1 MRSTVFCPHRLGSA
15 FLITMLATAL
25 PAGDAPPKA
34 GGPGKPLS
42 PQEALKQFRLDAG
55 LRIEL
60 VAAEPT
66 IQSPVAMT
74 FDPQGRIWVVEMQDY
89 PNGPAKGEK
98 PRGRIRILED
108 KDGDGYYESA
118 TTFADNLL
126 FANGLMLWKDGAI
139 VTMAPHIVHLRDTD
153 GDGKAD
159 RTDVLYEG
167 FAAQNPQLRVSHP
180 ILGLDGWVYCANGLR
195 GGKVIRKTPP
205 ADAGGSPVVDLSGMD
220 FKFDPVTGAYEA
232 ITGLGQYGNTFDEW
246 GNRFVCDNRHHLR
259 HIVMENRYLKRNPYL
274 AAPAL
279 VEDISVL
286 EDGPLSSGGKVYP
299 LSRNWTTSSLHE
311 GRFTAACGV
320 FIYHG
325 DLLDSANL
333 PRDSASLPR
342 ERGESAFKY
351 HGAAFT
357 CEPTG
362 NLVHMEILTPKG
374 ATFSAK
380 PHKQGV
386 EFLATPDDWFR
397 PVFLTHGPDGAM
409 YIVDMYRAVI
419 EHPDFMPPE
428 LQKRPD
434 LTRGRDKG
442 RIWRIVPEKHVT
454 KAIRPNLA
462 KATTEELVKTLEH
475 PEPWLRTTA
484 QRLLLE
490 RNDKAMIEPLT
501 KLIGPRNEPHATI
514 LAAYLLQRH
523 YALTDAM
530 LNTMLLSNTRAPR
543 VLPCHPRV
551 QLHGVRLAESRLG
564 NNEQLRERVFSLL
577 RSGEDTRRDDD
588 GAVRF
593 QIALSLGG
601 LPLDASLPLRADD
614 YVMGYFATQSKLDS
628 WMRLAVE
635 SALPEYACVTLYSLL
650 WNDDRTRPDAQLVR
664 ELATIVAAQ
673 PELAKQHLFLVR
685 NTLEKTRNT
694 QARWSCLEGITTG
707 LARRGK
713 TVTSIAMDLSPDL
726 RAAYEKQLEG
736 MFADAGAGV
745 RDLKQP
751 LDQRLTY
758 LHVIARAPW
767 PTAKL
772 ALLPVVND
780 ASTPE
785 LRIAALRSL
794 AAQSDKEVP
803 TLLLKLWPSA
813 GPPVRREILE
823 AMLRQPDR
831 IVLLLD
837 EIEANRIKASEID
850 AVRSRQLVQHG
861 DPKIRERAKKLLQ
874 DNLPADRQAV
884 LKEYR
889 AALELKGDAKRG
901 QEVFK
906 KNCATC
912 HRVRGIGIDVGPD
925 IADTRTKTL
934 PALLN
939 DILVPNQAIDNNYIN
954 YLVSTRDGR
963 VLTGILAAETATSVT
978 LKRAE
983 GQSDVV
989 LRKDI
994 EEIAST
1000 GVSLMPDG
1008 LEKHITVPE
1017 MADLLRFLKDWRYLD
1032 GSVPTS
1038 P

>member
-1 MRSTVFCPHRLGSA
+1 MSSRIGTCL
-15 FLITMLATAL
+15 LALWLSIPLTA
-25 PAGDAPPKA
+25 DDTPPKA
-34 GGPGKPLS
+34 GGPGQPQS
-42 PQEALKQFRLDAG
+42 PHEAQKLFRLDEG

-66 IQSPVAMT
+66 IQSPVAMA
-74 FDPQGRIWVVEMQDY
+74 FDPSGRIWVVEMQDY

-108 KDGDGYYESA
+108 RDGDGYYESA

-159 RTDVLYEG
+159 KKNILFEG

-195 GGKVIRKTPP
+195 GGKAIRSPLSP
-205 ADAGGSPVVDLSGMD
+205 WGRGDAAPVDLSGMD
-220 FKFDPVTGAYEA
+220 FRFDPITGAFEA

-279 VEDISVL
+279 VEDISDL

-325 DLLDSANL
+325 TLLDST
-333 PRDSASLPR
+333 SR
-342 ERGESAFKY
+342 ERQRPEQTGTPPAANAPGSSRY

-362 NLVHMEILTPKG
+362 NLVHMEVLTPKG
-374 ATFSAK
+374 ATFSSK
-380 PHKQGV
+380 PHRQGV

-409 YIVDMYRAVI
+409 YVVDMYRAVI
-419 EHPDFMPPE
+419 EHPEFMPPE

-434 LTRGRDKG
+434 LTLGRDKG
-442 RIWRIVPEKHVT
+442 RIWRIVPTTHVT
-454 KAIRPNLA
+454 KPIRPNLT
-462 KATTEELVKTLEH
+462 KASIEELAKTLEH
-475 PEPWLRTTA
+475 PEPWWRTTA

-490 RNDKAMIEPLT
+490 RDDKAMIEPLRRLFET
-501 KLIGPRNEPHATI
+501 TASPNARI
-514 LAAYLLQRH
+514 LSAWLLDRQG
-523 YALTDAM
+523 ALDANKVWDEM
-530 LNTMLLSNTRAPR
+530 LRAK
-543 VLPCHPRV
+543 HPRV
-551 QLHGVRLAESRLG
+551 REHGIRLAESRLTTSKP
-564 NNEQLRERVFSLL
+564 LRVCGVGPLS
-577 RSGEDTRRDDD
+577 DDPD
-588 GAVRF
+588 ARVRF
-593 QIALSLGG
+593 QAALSLGAFEETEMD
-601 LPLDASLPLRADD
+601 L
-614 YVMGYFATQSKLDS
+614 TQIAFQGRHDR
-628 WMRLAVE
+628 WTRLAVLSSMPKVAKE
-635 SALPEYACVTLYSLL
+635 VLWEFVTYLRPPEPAEPSAQA
-650 WNDDRTRPDAQLVR
+650 LVR
-664 ELATIVAAQ
+664 ELAAITGAAEALASYWADLQ
-673 PELAKQHLFLVR
+673 DTKKLMGPIELACF
-685 NTLEKTRNT
+685 
-694 QARWSCLEGITTG
+694 AG
-707 LARRGK
+707 LADGMERRGK
-713 TVTSIAMDLSPDL
+713 TLATAAMDLPEDA
-726 RAAYEKQLEG
+726 RPAYLQRVGALFGEADKQ
-736 MFADAGAGV
+736 V
-745 RDLKQP
+745 RDGKQP
-751 LDQRLTY
+751 LELRLMC
-758 LHVIARAPW
+758 LRILAHAPW
-767 PTAKL
+767 LEARQVLTSLITGESGA
-772 ALLPVVND
+772 D
-780 ASTPE
+780 MH
-785 LRIAALRSL
+785 IAALRSL
-794 AAQSDKEVP
+794 ASRPEKEIP
-803 TLLLKLWPSA
+803 ALLMKLWPSA
-813 GPPVRREILE
+813 SPPVRREILE
-823 AMLRQPDR
+823 AMLRRPDR
-831 IVLLLD
+831 IAILFD
-837 EIEANRIKASEID
+837 EIDARRVKASEID
-850 AVRSRQLVQHG
+850 AVRTRQLVQHA
-861 DPKIRERAKKLLQ
+861 DPKIRERARKLLQ
-874 DNLPADRQAV
+874 DNLPADRQAA
-884 LKEYR
+884 LKQYR
-889 AALELKGDAKRG
+889 AALDLKGDAKRG

-912 HRVRGIGIDVGPD
+912 HRVAGIGIDVGPD

-934 PALLN
+934 PALLT
-939 DILVPNQAIDNNYIN
+939 DIILPNQAIDNNYIN

-963 VLTGILAAETATSVT
+963 VLTGILAGETASSVT

-983 GQSDVV
+983 GQTDVV

-994 EEIAST
+994 DDITST

-1008 LEKHITVPE
+1008 LEKNISVQE

-1032 GSVPTS
+1032 GSVPVG

>member
-1 MRSTVFCPHRLGSA
+1 MVLRFALSADTRSARDHGLIDRNTTMNALIKNPQRLA
-15 FLITMLATAL
+15 VLLVACCMAATL
-25 PAGDAPPKA
+25 PAGDSPPKA

-42 PQEALKQFRLDAG
+42 PQEAQKLFRLDEG

-126 FANGLMLWKDGAI
+126 FANGLLLWKDGAI
-139 VTMAPHIVHLRDTD
+139 VTMAPNIVHLRDTD

-159 RTDVLYEG
+159 KKDVLYEG

-195 GGKVIRKTPP
+195 GGKVIRSPLSP
-205 ADAGGSPVVDLSGMD
+205 LGRGAGGEGEKPLDLSGMD
-220 FKFDPVTGAYEA
+220 FKFDPITGAYEA

-325 DLLDSANL
+325 ELLGKA
-333 PRDSASLPR
+333 
-342 ERGESAFKY
+342 Y

-362 NLVHMEILTPKG
+362 NLVHMEVLTPKG
-374 ATFSAK
+374 ATFTAK
-380 PHKQGV
+380 PPKQGV

-409 YIVDMYRAVI
+409 YLIDMYRAVI

-434 LTRGRDKG
+434 LTLGRDKG
-442 RIWRIVPEKHVT
+442 RIWRIVPKNHVT

-462 KATTEELVKTLEH
+462 KASIEELVKTLEH
-475 PEPWLRTTA
+475 PEPWWRTTA
-484 QRLLLE
+484 ERLIRE
-490 RNDKAMIEPLT
+490 RVDQTGVKALRTLFDKTQKPYA
-501 KLIGPRNEPHATI
+501 RVH
-514 LAAYLLQRH
+514 AAYLLQTLG
-523 YALTDAM
+523 ALDEACLLRM
-530 LNTMLLSNTRAPR
+530 LKDE
-543 VLPCHPRV
+543 HPRV
-551 QLHGVRLAESRLG
+551 REHGLWLLPEDRRSIPVINRQ
-564 NNEQLRERVFSLL
+564 EQMV
-577 RSGEDTRRDDD
+577 DDPD
-588 GAVRF
+588 GRVRF
-593 QIALSLGG
+593 ALALVLGDWPFPDT
-601 LPLDASLPLRADD
+601 LPMLAKLASADCED
-614 YVMGYFATQSKLDS
+614 R
-628 WMRLAVE
+628 WMRLAVA
-635 SALPEYACVTLYSLL
+635 SAAPSKATPVVLRLL
-650 WNDDRTRPDAQLVR
+650 DPSKSSASPARQLLIR
-664 ELATIVAAQ
+664 ELASIIGARKD
-673 PELAKQHLFLVR
+673 PG
-685 NTLEKTRNT
+685 NTLKLIVIA
-694 QARWSCLEGITTG
+694 ARPGVRMAPDHLAAIVG
-707 LARRGK
+707 LADGLERRGATLISVGAELTASK
-713 TVTSIAMDLSPDL
+713 KDLELWPKDVDHIVNAARIIA
-726 RAAYEKQLEG
+726 G
-736 MFADAGAGV
+736 DAKA
-745 RDLKQP
+745 QTAH
-751 LDQRLTY
+751 RLMAIRVASQGT
-758 LHVIARAPW
+758 W
-767 PTAKL
+767 PTAR
-772 ALLPVVND
+772 AILLPLLNE
-780 ASTPE
+780 APE
-785 LRIAALRSL
+785 LEIRLAALRSI
-794 AAQSDKEVP
+794 AAHGDREVP
-803 TLLLKLWPSA
+803 ALLLKLWPSA
-813 GPPVRREILE
+813 SPPVRREILE
-823 AMLRQPDR
+823 AMLRRPER
-831 IVLLLD
+831 IGLLLD
-837 EIEANRIKASEID
+837 EIDAKRVKASELD
-850 AVRSRQLVQHG
+850 AVRTRQLVQHA

-874 DNLPADRQAV
+874 ENLPADRQAA
-884 LKEYR
+884 LTQYR
-889 AALELKGDAKRG
+889 AALDLKGDAKRG
-901 QEVFK
+901 QEIFK

-912 HRVRGIGIDVGPD
+912 HRVAGIGTDVGPD

-934 PALLN
+934 PALLT
-939 DILVPNQAIDNNYIN
+939 DIILPNQAIDNNYIN
-954 YLVSTRDGR
+954 YLVSTKDGR

-983 GQSDVV
+983 GQTDVV

-994 EEIAST
+994 EDITST

-1008 LEKHITVPE
+1008 LEKNISVPE

-1032 GSVPTS
+1032 GSVPVG